1 MLPPGCILIPIVVD
15 GVESGRST
23 RESTKPAGTP
33 MFRKMFEDFCSSE
46 PCLPPGTE
54 SCSLG
59 RGRRSLVFGRVPTR
73 FPTRFNGTQVSGTRE
88 TGAAA

>member
-15 GVESGRST
+15 GVESVRST

-46 PCLPPGTE
+46 PCVAPGTE

-59 RGRRSLVFGRVPTR
+59 RGRWSLVFGRVL
-73 FPTRFNGTQVSGTRE
+73 TRFNGTRVAGTRE